1 MILAAFSSL
10 LILMHAA
17 ACDNTVVVFVNKILF
32 MFLAIGFFG
41 PVNFHTIVSI

>member
-10 LILMHAA
+10 LILMHTAA
-17 ACDNTVVVFVNKILF
+17 SDNTVVVVFVYVF
-32 MFLAIGFFG
+32 AIGFFG